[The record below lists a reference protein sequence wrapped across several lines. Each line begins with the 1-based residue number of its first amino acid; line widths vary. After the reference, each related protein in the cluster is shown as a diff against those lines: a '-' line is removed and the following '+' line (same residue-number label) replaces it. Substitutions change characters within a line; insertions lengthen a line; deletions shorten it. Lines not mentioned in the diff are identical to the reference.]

1 MNNSLRL
8 AGLALALGA
17 AGAAQAA
24 ADVASSTVAVTASAP
39 AAAVIDEPAARDPI
53 RECESAVG
61 SAIREQRGKQLQG
74 LQFEGDARSAKSDSG
89 QIDVKGSGRYRGANA
104 APVTFR
110 YSCLVNEATGTA
122 SGVVF
127 HETDSTPPPA
137 LPVWQADLSRI
148 SAESCESAAASAL
161 QSNNPRASSI
171 VFDSGSRKLEPGQG
185 GGTAMVGSGHVV
197 RAPGLQPSAFRYRCE
212 FDASG
217 KVASARASD

>member
-8 AGLALALGA
+8 AGLALVLGA
-17 AGAAQAA
+17 ACGAQAA
-24 ADVASSTVAVTASAP
+24 TGVATTTVAVAASAP
-39 AAAVIDEPAARDPI
+39 LAGDEEPAVRDPI
-53 RECESAVG
+53 AECESAVG

-74 LQFEGDARSAKSDSG
+74 LQFEGDARSVKADVG
-89 QIDVKGSGRYRGANA
+89 QIDVKGSGRFRGSNA
-104 APVTFR
+104 APVAFR
-110 YSCLVNEATGTA
+110 YSCIINEATGTA

-127 HETDSTPPPA
+127 HETDSTPAPA
-137 LPVWQADLSRI
+137 LPVWQADLSKI

-171 VFDSGSRKLEPGQG
+171 VFDSDSRKLEPGKS

-197 RAPGLQPSAFRYRCE
+197 RAPGLQPSTFRYRCE
-212 FDASG
+212 FDPSG